1 MSTLTV
7 NIPDTDFAKLRACA
21 VADKLSVEDEAL
33 AAFRQFLQAR
43 EQAGEF
49 IEEARRFR
57 ASIPFQYAS
66 AAEID
71 ADINEGN
78 E

>member
-7 NIPDTDFAKLRACA
+7 NIPDTEFARLRACA
-21 VADKLSVEDEAL
+21 DADKVSMETEAL
-33 AAFRQFLQAR
+33 IAFRQFLQTRA
-43 EQAGEF
+43 QAEEF
-49 IEEARRFR
+49 ITDARRLR
-57 ASIPFQYAS
+57 ESIPFQYAS
-66 AAEID
+66 ASEID